1 MLQCSWLP
9 TEEFEVAQ
17 SQIPEAVCRVVGDV
31 LGNFIFVHR
40 TVETTFL
47 EAGAALPVPAGNC
60 VSKCISWL
68 LRSNTEH
75 RTPLEV
81 LGKVLRKLMDLDYP
95 SSQDLEYQQRVQDIL
110 AQHGLRYEQ
119 GGRILPS
126 VGSLST
132 RDLATKLR
140 ERDLAGVE
148 EEFTRALDTVRT
160 DPRSAVTAACS
171 ILEATFK
178 TYLEE
183 EGQPLPPDKSVM
195 PLWKAVQRHMR
206 LTPDE
211 LQDDDLRK
219 VIGGLSSV
227 VDGIGAFRTHAGS
240 AHGGS
245 RSRRAPEE
253 YEARFAVHAAH
264 SVVAFIL
271 DRWAH
276 QQAQA

>member
-1 MLQCSWLP
+1 MLHGSSLSA
-9 TEEFEVAQ
+9 EELEVAQ
-17 SQIPEAVCRVVGDV
+17 PQIPEAVCVVVGDV
-31 LGNFIFVHR
+31 LGNFFYHYQTIDATFV
-40 TVETTFL
+40 
-47 EAGAALPVPAGNC
+47 EAGAHMPPPAGNC
-60 VSKCISWL
+60 VARCRGWL
-68 LRSNTEH
+68 SRSNTEH

-81 LGKVLRKLMDLDYP
+81 LGKVLRKLMDLDH
-95 SSQDLEYQQRVQDIL
+95 SSSTDRKYQQRVQDIL
-110 AQHGLRYEQ
+110 AQHGMRYEQ

-126 VGSLST
+126 VGSLPT
-132 RDLATKLR
+132 RDLAAKLR

-148 EEFTRALDTVRT
+148 EDFTRALDTVRT

-195 PLWKAVQRHMR
+195 PLWKAVQRHMK

-211 LQDDDLRK
+211 MQNDDLRK
-219 VIGGLSSV
+219 VVSGLSSV

-271 DRWAH
+271 DKWAH